1 MYGEMPEP
9 LAVRCLFLLLKG
21 SKLDTRKENTMLDW
35 IVVWLVV
42 FAGVYILQFM
52 VIFFKEDDHSDKK

>member
-1 MYGEMPEP
+1 
-9 LAVRCLFLLLKG
+9 
-21 SKLDTRKENTMLDW
+21 MLDW

-52 VIFFKEDDHSDKK
+52 VNFFKEDDDSKDE

>member
-1 MYGEMPEP
+1 
-9 LAVRCLFLLLKG
+9 
-21 SKLDTRKENTMLDW
+21 MLDW

-52 VIFFKEDDHSDKK
+52 VNFFKEDDHSDKK

>member
-1 MYGEMPEP
+1 
-9 LAVRCLFLLLKG
+9 
-21 SKLDTRKENTMLDW
+21 MLDW

-52 VIFFKEDDHSDKK
+52 VNFFNDDDDSENK